1 MQVNTVV
8 AVFLAIVAGVAIGF
22 QGTFNSLLSKT
33 VGLWESTFIVHLTGL
48 AAVTVVML
56 LFGQGNVFNVFQA
69 PRASLL
75 GGLLGMVVVAAVIV
89 AFRRL
94 GAMYALGLVIFSQ
107 LLVAAVID
115 HFGWFGIERTPF
127 SLARAL
133 GLLLL
138 GAGVYFLKR

>member
-1 MQVNTVV
+1 MQASTLTAIFM
-8 AVFLAIVAGVAIGF
+8 AVISGVAIGF

-48 AAVTVVML
+48 AAVTAIML
-56 LFGQGNVFNVFQA
+56 LFGQGNLFATFQA

-75 GGLLGMVVVAAVIV
+75 GGLLGVVVVAAVIL

-107 LLVAAVID
+107 LLVAAVVD
-115 HFGWFGIERTPF
+115 HFGWFGIERAPF
-127 SLARAL
+127 SLARAF

-138 GAGVYFLKR
+138 GAGVYFFKR